1 LRLADR
7 IDRTG
12 AGRERVRY
20 MASPVDELVDA
31 PVAISPRPRP
41 WAVFASGPF
50 RKLWLA
56 TALSLFGDFFNYVA
70 MAWLVLQLTGSSLAL
85 GTVLLVQALPR
96 AVLMLLGGALT
107 DRLSSRMTMLGSM
120 GLRAVLVAALA
131 VFALTGRTRLWEVH
145 GCGATFGIVD

>member
-1 LRLADR
+1 MMPMEPGPEDFARQLA
-7 IDRTG
+7 
-12 AGRERVRY
+12 ERR
-20 MASPVDELVDA
+20 ARRDEA
-31 PVAISPRPRP
+31 
-41 WAVFASGPF
+41 

-96 AVLMLLGGALT
+96 AVLMLVGGALA

-131 VFALTGRTRLWEVH
+131 VF
-145 GCGATFGIVD
+145 